1 MIVRI
6 NTKHK
11 IYHQGNLIIKIILIM
26 SVLLSSAL
34 LISCNDEAKESASDA
49 EKKPTI
55 KREVNPLVYSRGQ
68 KLYQKNCASCH
79 GKNAEGG
86 APDWRI
92 IDADGMY
99 PPPPLN
105 GTGHTWHHPTK
116 VLVNLIK
123 NGTAKIGGKMPAWK
137 DKLSDQEINDILTWI
152 KAQWSDDIYAAWYTN
167 DQSSK

>member
-1 MIVRI
+1 MKLKLMMFI
-6 NTKHK
+6 
-11 IYHQGNLIIKIILIM
+11 
-26 SVLLSSAL
+26 LLSSTL
-34 LISCNDEAKESASDA
+34 LISCDDKVKEQGASSV
-49 EKKPTI
+49 KKPSI
-55 KREVNPLVYSRGQ
+55 KREVDFLAFSRGL

-79 GKNAEGG
+79 GKNAEGT
-86 APDWRI
+86 PDWRKTE
-92 IDADGMY
+92 DDGMF

-152 KAQWSDDIYAAWYTN
+152 KAQWPDEIYTAWYN
-167 DQSSK
+167 NNQGSK

>member
-1 MIVRI
+1 MKKMATSFIFILSIFLFACSEENKGQDIV
-6 NTKHK
+6 
-11 IYHQGNLIIKIILIM
+11 
-26 SVLLSSAL
+26 
-34 LISCNDEAKESASDA
+34 A

-55 KREVNPLVYSRGQ
+55 KREVNLLEFSRGR
-68 KLYQKNCASCH
+68 KLYQQNCASCH

-86 APDWRI
+86 APDWRK

-137 DKLSDQEINDILTWI
+137 DKLSDQEINDILIWI
-152 KAQWSDDIYAAWYTN
+152 KAQWPDDIYAAWYTN
-167 DQSSK
+167 DQGSK